1 MIITQFVKQL
11 NNTEVGLTQTKD
23 IYAAVPASVVNILQN
38 SGLPLG
44 SNLDVTD
51 ISSGLLYPK
60 SDICLK
66 KRKDNN
72 QYRIEGLG
80 PFFAKNNVSAG
91 DKFIFEIHSENEEIK
106 YFIGLEK
113 RSHVIMFQR
122 SISPK
127 GKINGVAVLNPDL
140 FYKYYTNNIF
150 TMSIFYQGKEI
161 NVEIKWIYDKKKN
174 KTYPDKVAFYD
185 IKANGQSILS
195 DFKLNNDYGELD
207 LTDRVLRKVCTYEM
221 NIFKYSLK

>member
-1 MIITQFVKQL
+1 MIITQFIKQL
-11 NNTEVGLTQTKD
+11 NRTEVGLTETKD
-23 IYAAVPASVVNILQN
+23 FFAHVPAPLVNILLN
-38 SGLPLG
+38 SLPPLG
-44 SNLDVTD
+44 SKLDVTD

-72 QYRIEGLG
+72 QFRIEGLG
-80 PFFAKNNVSAG
+80 PFFAKNSASAG
-91 DKFIFEIHSENEEIK
+91 DKFIFEIHNENKKNK

-122 SISPK
+122 SKIPK
-127 GKINGVAVLNPDL
+127 RKINGVAVLNPDL
-140 FYKYYTNNIF
+140 FYKYYTNGIF

-161 NVEIKWIYDKKKN
+161 NVEIKWIYNKKKN